1 MATGS
6 DSGAAL
12 SARQIAEFHI
22 RGYLAVPDAIVD
34 TAEIARLRAI
44 YDEMFAVRAGRE
56 DGNQFDLAGID
67 DDNRPAGLS
76 QILHPH
82 RYFPELAGQALE
94 RADAIAKQLLGPAA
108 RTEIFH
114 AILKPAGVGAPTP
127 WHQDEAYWDPRSQY
141 YSISIWMPLQV
152 ATLENGC
159 MWFED
164 GSHEWDV
171 LEHQSIGGDV
181 RVHGLELVNPT
192 VIRNAVACPI
202 AAGGVTIHRNRTAH
216 YAGPNRTN
224 EPRRALIFSAAL
236 PDRPFVGKRQFPWNE
251 NKQTARAGR
260 ASEDLAGS
268 PRAN

>member
-1 MATGS
+1 MEGRALMATAS

-22 RGYLAVPDAIVD
+22 RGYLAVSDPIVD
-34 TAEIARLRAI
+34 TTEIARLRAI

-127 WHQDEAYWDPRSQY
+127 WHQDEAYWDPQSQY

-152 ATLENGC
+152 ATL
-159 MWFED
+159 
-164 GSHEWDV
+164 
-171 LEHQSIGGDV
+171 
-181 RVHGLELVNPT
+181 
-192 VIRNAVACPI
+192 
-202 AAGGVTIHRNRTAH
+202 
-216 YAGPNRTN
+216 
-224 EPRRALIFSAAL
+224 
-236 PDRPFVGKRQFPWNE
+236 
-251 NKQTARAGR
+251 
-260 ASEDLAGS
+260 
-268 PRAN
+268 